1 MVSKNEV
8 IPEFHHP
15 LYIIWVVFLEQEEQL
30 GCHRCLIIV
39 FLLILDKF
47 DGDQLLVLMVQ
58 ALDNLSEGSLTDDL
72 DQLEPVSDVVTFL
85 NSVVPLFVIK
95 AVIYK
100 SLQLC
105 RFDLVLILS
114 EVIQILILVNLSPL
128 KICEVLGR
136 NLLSLGGL

>member
-15 LYIIWVVFLEQEEQL
+15 LDIIWVVFLEQEEQL
-30 GCHRCLIIV
+30 GFHRCLIIV